1 MVRLFKHWLGQE
13 HGNPKGSGYGFLYEE
28 HIHKHQSLGLS
39 PSEARQAAVGGEFAA
54 IGKLERD
61 CLLSL
66 GLNEKTKIVD
76 LGCGSGRLA
85 RQVIS
90 VIGPEG
96 SYLGLDVSKTLIE
109 EACTQIKGN
118 IGNIPFK
125 FQVIQ
130 DCRVPCEDNSM
141 DLLVAFSVVTH
152 IDLED
157 TFSYL
162 VEALRILRPGGR
174 MVVSYLSADVQD
186 HWDIFLNE
194 GQIPYEHR
202 SLRVR
207 NHVFMPGMLQYL
219 AERAGFKIEKDF
231 RPDEKWIP
239 LTEPVHLFGRDYAVG
254 DPAHLGQGC
263 LVLLKA

>member
-1 MVRLFKHWLGQE
+1 M
-13 HGNPKGSGYGFLYEE
+13 
-28 HIHKHQSLGLS
+28 
-39 PSEARQAAVGGEFAA
+39 
-54 IGKLERD
+54 
-61 CLLSL
+61 
-66 GLNEKTKIVD
+66 NEKQIGRSGVD
-76 LGCGSGRLA
+76 PWAGQAGGFSHRA
-85 RQVIS
+85 RRILPRV
-90 VIGPEG
+90 
-96 SYLGLDVSKTLIE
+96 DVSKTLIE

-118 IGNIPFK
+118 MANNPFK

-130 DCRVPCEDNSM
+130 DCRLPCEDNSM

-202 SLRVR
+202 SQQVR
-207 NHVFMPGMLQYL
+207 NRVFMPGML
-219 AERAGFKIEKDF
+219 
-231 RPDEKWIP
+231 
-239 LTEPVHLFGRDYAVG
+239 
-254 DPAHLGQGC
+254 
-263 LVLLKA
+263 